1 MVHETPGE
9 GCSREDGE
17 ECMGWNVF
25 WMYTQ
30 QVSFMTLRVQ
40 GEGLR
45 EREESRVP
53 PGILWGVITGRCFEM
68 RVTGVKGK
76 KSCFLYTPLSS
87 YPAYRPS
94 GTRRVGVF
102 PTPGNSAVLCGHHL
116 SVLQGDSVPDTVYL
130 DTASDPTA

>member
-1 MVHETPGE
+1 
-9 GCSREDGE
+9 
-17 ECMGWNVF
+17 
-25 WMYTQ
+25 
-30 QVSFMTLRVQ
+30 MTLRVQ

-94 GTRRVGVF
+94 APGAWVF
-102 PTPGNSAVLCGHHL
+102 SPHQAILQF
-116 SVLQGDSVPDTVYL
+116 SVDT
-130 DTASDPTA
+130 T

>member
-1 MVHETPGE
+1 
-9 GCSREDGE
+9 
-17 ECMGWNVF
+17 
-25 WMYTQ
+25 
-30 QVSFMTLRVQ
+30 MTLRVQ

-68 RVTGVKGK
+68 RVTGMKGK

-102 PTPGNSAVLCGHHL
+102 PTPGKSPPPTPPAPSPELSPVLLTGRL
-116 SVLQGDSVPDTVYL
+116 
-130 DTASDPTA
+130 